1 MLANGQS
8 QTWLLG
14 NKVVTI
20 TTSGGGGNKSNNAGL
35 CDKCLALYQ
44 NNGEPPEP
52 KPTPPSTSTRRRHKS
67 AFVTRSASAI
77 ESKAST
83 DDIGIQPR
91 MSFDD
96 MMSSPGSTPEH
107 EVGVQTGSSLSDP
120 TPTKL
125 GLETEAME
133 AFLIGKDFIP
143 CPKSSKH
150 FELNIKMIIPKSIM
164 KHNLYRQVN
173 PSNLIPLNH

>member
-52 KPTPPSTSTRRRHKS
+52 KPAPPSASTRRRHKS
-67 AFVTRSASAI
+67 AFVTRSASTI

-96 MMSSPGSTPEH
+96 MMNSPGSTPEH
-107 EVGVQTGSSLSDP
+107 EVAQVGVQTGSSLSDH

-133 AFLIGKDFIP
+133 AFLIGKDFL
-143 CPKSSKH
+143 SLS
-150 FELNIKMIIPKSIM
+150 LNI
-164 KHNLYRQVN
+164 
-173 PSNLIPLNH
+173 